1 MKILIIEDDEAIRE
15 TLRDILEING
25 HEVLAAGTG
34 ADGIAAARQ
43 HPELI
48 LCDVGLPDM
57 DGYAVIEEIQKDPDV
72 RAVPFIF
79 VTAMA
84 GRNEQRRGMVLG
96 ADDYITKP
104 FNEREILEAIESR
117 VRRQK
122 PLRERIEGLKELFR
136 REASAE
142 WSHEL
147 LTPLNAVLG
156 GLALIE
162 SEVDTLERAELKQLL
177 GIIRSGAERQ
187 YRLVRKLILHFEL
200 ERLVSLAVKPAA
212 VMQASQAGT
221 VVEATARRVARDEGR
236 EGDLDLR
243 CTPATV
249 GLHEEYL
256 SAAVG
261 EMVENGFRFSKPGQ
275 RVVVQA
281 TAGDGHYRIEVEDA
295 GSGLSADQR
304 SGVGPFTQFDRKSLE
319 QQGLGLGLSIV
330 RSTAGVAGGSM
341 RLEDAAHGTGLRATL
356 ELPLVGRGPSA
367 QFHDST

>member
-25 HEVLAAGTG
+25 HEVIAAGTG
-34 ADGIAAARQ
+34 TEGIEASRL

-57 DGYAVIEEIQKDPDV
+57 DGYAVIERVQQDPEV
-72 RAVPFIF
+72 RSVPFIF

-84 GRNEQRRGMVLG
+84 GRNQLRRGMVLG

-104 FNEREILEAIESR
+104 FSEREILEAIESR

-122 PLRERIEGLKELFR
+122 PLRERIEGLKDQFR
-136 REASAE
+136 KEASAE

-162 SEVDTLERAELKQLL
+162 SEADTLDRGELKQLL

-187 YRLVRKLILHFEL
+187 YRLVRKLILHFEM
-200 ERLVSLAVKPAA
+200 ERLGSLAVKPAA
-212 VMQASQAGT
+212 VLLASRADE
-221 VVEATARRVARDEGR
+221 VIVATAGRVARDEGR
-236 EGDLDLR
+236 EGDLEFR
-243 CTPATV
+243 CEPGSV

-261 EMVENGFRFSKPGQ
+261 EMVENGFRFSRPGQ
-275 RVVVQA
+275 RVSVRGTVG
-281 TAGDGHYRIEVEDA
+281 TGSYRIEVADA
-295 GSGLSADQR
+295 GCGLSAEQR
-304 SGVGPFTQFDRKSLE
+304 SGVGPFTQFDRASRE

-330 RSTAGVAGGSM
+330 RAVAQVAGGSM
-341 RLEDAAHGTGLRATL
+341 RLEDAVPGPGLRASL
-356 ELPLVGRGPSA
+356 EFPLVR
-367 QFHDST
+367 

>member
-1 MKILIIEDDEAIRE
+1 MRILIIEDDEAIRD

-25 HEVLAAGTG
+25 HEVIAAGTG
-34 ADGIAAARQ
+34 SEGISSARL
-43 HPELI
+43 HPEMI

-57 DGYAVIEEIQKDPDV
+57 DGYAVIEQIQKDPEV
-72 RAVPFIF
+72 RTVPFIF

-122 PLRERIEGLKELFR
+122 PLRERIAGLKDQFQ

-162 SEVDTLERAELKQLL
+162 SEVDTLDRGELKLLL
-177 GIIRSGAERQ
+177 GLIRSGAERQ

-200 ERLVSLAVKPAA
+200 ERLATLAVKPAA
-212 VMQASQAGT
+212 VLLASRADG
-221 VVEATARRVARDEGR
+221 VIVAAAARVARDEGR
-236 EGDLDLR
+236 EADLDLR
-243 CTPATV
+243 CEAGSV

-275 RVVVQA
+275 HVTVRGTVG
-281 TAGDGHYRIEVEDA
+281 AGRYRIEVVDA
-295 GSGLSADQR
+295 GCGLSAEQR
-304 SGVGPFTQFDRKSLE
+304 SRVGPFVQFDRASRE
-319 QQGLGLGLSIV
+319 QQGLGLGLAIV
-330 RSTAGVAGGSM
+330 RAVAEMAGGSM
-341 RLEDAAHGTGLRATL
+341 RLEEASPGPGLRVIL
-356 ELPLVGRGPSA
+356 ELPLVG
-367 QFHDST
+367 

>member
-1 MKILIIEDDEAIRE
+1 MRILIIEDDEAIRD
-15 TLRDILEING
+15 TLRDILEIHG
-25 HEVLAAGTG
+25 HEVIATGTG
-34 ADGIAAARQ
+34 TEGIAAAHQ
-43 HPELI
+43 GPELI

-57 DGYAVIEEIQKDPDV
+57 DGYAVIEQIQKDPEV

-84 GRNEQRRGMVLG
+84 ARNEQRRGMVLG

-104 FNEREILEAIESR
+104 FSEREILEAIESR
-117 VRRQK
+117 VRRQR
-122 PLRERIEGLKELFR
+122 PLRERIAALKDHLR
-136 REASAE
+136 KEASAE

-162 SEVDTLERAELKQLL
+162 SEADTLDRGELKQLL

-200 ERLVSLAVKPAA
+200 DRLVAMPVKPAA
-212 VMQASQAGT
+212 VLLASGVDRVITAVAGK
-221 VVEATARRVARDEGR
+221 VARDEGR

-243 CTPATV
+243 CDDAMV
-249 GLHEEYL
+249 GLHEEYV

-261 EMVENGFRFSKPGQ
+261 ELVENGFRFSKPGQ
-275 RVVVQA
+275 PVTVRGTVG
-281 TAGDGHYRIEVEDA
+281 AGRYRIEVMDA
-295 GSGLSADQR
+295 GCGLSVEQR
-304 SGVGPFTQFDRKSLE
+304 SGVGPFTQFDRASRE

-330 RSTAGVAGGSM
+330 RAVAGLVGGSM
-341 RLEDAAHGTGLRATL
+341 RLEESSPGPGLRVVL
-356 ELPLVGRGPSA
+356 ELPLAGE
-367 QFHDST
+367 